1 MAKPTRVSDLIS
13 EVISKGGFKRGMRR
27 AESVLMWPL
36 VVGPEVA
43 KFTQAKNLQ
52 DGILYVEVSDSET
65 SMHLM
70 IQRQKFLDIY
80 RTKFKIKDIQDIRFR
95 VGKVEEKGKRKKE
108 KETVIH
114 VDPKAL
120 AQLTK
125 SLSDLPEKLVQPTMQ
140 SARALLAYR
149 ERKLA
154 DGWQACT
161 LCSAISEQTLCD
173 ACRRYMTEVKVI
185 QASQILM
192 LEPIQD
198 TPFLSDEER
207 IVAIYL
213 AKEKLKDKIAE
224 LLPFVLSDARYKP
237 ELEQTSRCFVALQK
251 GKALINVSDDD
262 LDILDGRIAR
272 ALGRWK

>member
-1 MAKPTRVSDLIS
+1 
-13 EVISKGGFKRGMRR
+13 MRR